1 MKKLFLS
8 ILILAFSFGNAHAS
22 NKALCMDNKAGG
34 RIILTSIKA
43 DGYNVAFSTSDD
55 GISIQGAWVLLGER
69 TILILWTSFD
79 QTSLFDASMFKQ
91 CTL

>member
-1 MKKLFLS
+1 MKKLLF

-34 RIILTSIKA
+34 RIILTSIQV
-43 DGYNVAFSTSDD
+43 DDYNVAFSTSDD
-55 GISIQGAWVLLGER
+55 GVSIQGAWVLLGER
-69 TILILWTSFD
+69 TVLILWIDFDKTSMFD
-79 QTSLFDASMFKQ
+79 VSLFKP